1 MKAIRLHHRGGPEQL
16 VYEEAPKPV
25 LQPGDA
31 LVKVLASATTR
42 NELDWGPT
50 YTDQQGNSRLP
61 SIPGHELCGIVESIA
76 PGVKD
81 VAVGDAVYGL
91 TSFFRDGTAAE
102 YIATAATDLAPK
114 PVSLDPIQAA
124 AVPLAALTAWQAFF
138 DHAGLLP
145 GQKLLVHGAAGGVG
159 TFAVQIGR
167 WHGAKVIA
175 TADGDSLDLV
185 RSLGAAQAIDYK
197 TRQFDDMVGEVDVV
211 LDTVGGETQ
220 DRSWKVLKKG
230 GILVSIAGESI
241 RQPDA
246 KYGVKG
252 IFFIVKPDRMQ
263 LIGIGSLL
271 DQGVIKPV
279 IAAVLPLQ
287 QARQAFEQ
295 ALGHGKQ
302 GKIVLNVNA

>member
-1 MKAIRLHHRGGPEQL
+1 MKAIRLHHQGGPEQL
-16 VYEEAPKPV
+16 IYEEAPRPV
-25 LQPGDA
+25 LQNGDA

-61 SIPGHELCGIVESIA
+61 SIPCHELCGIVEALA
-76 PGVKD
+76 PGVRD

-102 YIATAATDLAPK
+102 YIAVAAAGLAPK
-114 PVSLDPIQAA
+114 PVSLTPVEAA
-124 AVPLAALTAWQAFF
+124 AVPLSALTAWQALF
-138 DHAGLLP
+138 DHARLLP

-159 TFAVQIGR
+159 TFAVQMGR
-167 WHGAKVIA
+167 WHGVHVIA

-185 RSLGAAQAIDYK
+185 RSLGADQALDYK
-197 TRQFDDMVGEVDVV
+197 TQQFDELVSEVDVV

-241 RQPDA
+241 GQPDP

-263 LIGIGSLL
+263 LIEMGSLL
-271 DQGVIKPV
+271 DQGIIKPV
-279 IAAVLPLQ
+279 IAAVFPLQ

-302 GKIVLNVNA
+302 GKIVLEINA

>member
-16 VYEEAPKPV
+16 VYEEAPMPV

-31 LVKVLASATTR
+31 LVKVLASSTTR

-61 SIPGHELCGIVESIA
+61 TIPGHELCGIVEALA
-76 PGVKD
+76 PGVRD

-102 YIATAATDLAPK
+102 YIAVQAVVLAPK
-114 PVSLDPIQAA
+114 PVNLDPVQAA
-124 AVPLAALTAWQAFF
+124 AVPLSALTAWQALFE
-138 DHAGLLP
+138 HARLLP

-167 WHGAKVIA
+167 WHGVRVIA
-175 TADGDSLDLV
+175 TADGESLDMV
-185 RSLGAAQAIDYK
+185 RGLGADQAIDYR
-197 TRQFDDMVGEVDVV
+197 TQQFDELVSEVDVV

-230 GILVSIAGESI
+230 GTLVSIAGESI
-241 RQPDA
+241 QQPDP

-263 LIGIGSLL
+263 LIEIGSLI
-271 DQGVIKPV
+271 DQGFIKPV

-295 ALGHGKQ
+295 ALGHGKP
-302 GKIVLNVNA
+302 GKIVLKVNA